1 MRFRK
6 AVAALLT
13 IAFVAVIATAVVTE
27 FVKNEDKDVNAPEPL
42 LITFWGDSIAEGV
55 LGPSPLKERDSYAY
69 FAIVGRDN
77 GYIYKNRSVSG
88 HQTSNM
94 LEYIRRPDENAYLT
108 DTLMRTS
115 DIIHISI
122 LGNDLLQ
129 NSLGAMVV
137 NYAKGD
143 SSSLDANIAKAR
155 INFAE
160 IMDHIASVNP
170 DAFVMIN
177 TVYNPMFEG
186 SAILPQSCIDEM
198 HALGMDSA
206 DIRATGSAMLAELNG
221 IIFDYLAE
229 HEGAYVV
236 IDAEAEF
243 DRIFSE
249 DEERGKG
256 LLYKDGVHPSNEGH
270 AVIADLIQRA
280 LEKAGLAD
288 EATALAN
295 YKKLRTEQLAR
306 LYAGTADTS
315 ENRARIAGAASVEEV
330 TYAYFRAIDG
340 YSPVYYD

>member
-6 AVAALLT
+6 TLAILLT
-13 IAFVAVIATAVVTE
+13 VAFVAVIGTAIALQTSGE
-27 FVKNEDKDVNAPEPL
+27 KEPSPEPEPL

-77 GYIYKNRSVSG
+77 GYKYVNRSVSG
-88 HQTSNM
+88 HQTSHM
-94 LEYIRRPDENAYLT
+94 LEYIERPDENAFLT

-137 NYAKGD
+137 NYAKGN
-143 SSSLDANIAKAR
+143 SSSLDANVAQAR
-155 INFAE
+155 VNFAK
-160 IMDHIASVNP
+160 IMDHILSVNP

-206 DIRATGSAMLAELNG
+206 DIRNTGSAMLAEL
-221 IIFDYLAE
+221 
-229 HEGAYVV
+229 
-236 IDAEAEF
+236 F

-256 LLYKDGVHPSNEGH
+256 LFYKDGVHPSNEGH

-280 LEKAGLAD
+280 LEKEGLAG

-295 YKKLRTEQLAR
+295 YKQLRTEQLAR
-306 LYAGTADTS
+306 LYAGTADTA
-315 ENRARIAGAASVEEV
+315 ENRARISGAASVEEV
-330 TYAYFRAIDG
+330 TYAYFRAIEG
-340 YSPVYYD
+340 YSPVYYG